1 MSYTVLDGR
10 MYEGLK
16 LMLNANSNVSAFSE
30 HETAKGSSYY
40 YISNVSMPTGSLN
53 LGSSTFIGTFN
64 IDFITNNRDP
74 EVIKNQK
81 SKLMEVLADNNY
93 YRTSTVTY
101 FFNGKI
107 IDIVPPDEDDT
118 FAFRAIYE
126 ITHTKVS

>member
-30 HETAKGSSYY
+30 HEITKGSSYY

-64 IDFITNNRDP
+64 IDFITNNLDP